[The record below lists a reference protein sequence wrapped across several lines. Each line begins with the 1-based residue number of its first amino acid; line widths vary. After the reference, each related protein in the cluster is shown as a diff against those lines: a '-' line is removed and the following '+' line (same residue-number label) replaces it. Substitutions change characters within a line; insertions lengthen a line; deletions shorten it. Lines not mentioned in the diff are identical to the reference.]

1 VKQTSILIAEDN
13 VVLATLIA
21 KSLRSEGYRTE
32 MVHDGHTALKLA
44 QDGSFDFLILDLDL
58 PLVRGPEVLSRL
70 RLLNKDIGV
79 LILSGVNE
87 IEERVARLDGGADD
101 YITKPVALAE
111 LSARIRAL
119 MRRKGAAA
127 GDAILRV
134 ADLELDRIQRKV
146 IRNGKEIQL
155 SGTEFKLLEYFM
167 RNAGRNITRS
177 MLMEE
182 VWELS
187 ADTATNVVDVY
198 VNYLRKKIDD
208 DAPAKLINTVRG
220 VGFRFGSDESKLGKG
235 AGSQVE
241 S

>member
-1 VKQTSILIAEDN
+1 MKQINILIAEDN
-13 VVLATLIA
+13 VVLATLIS

-32 MVHDGHTALKLA
+32 VVHDGHTALKLA

-58 PLVRGPEVLSRL
+58 PLLRGPEVLSRL

-119 MRRKGAAA
+119 MRRKGAAT

-134 ADLELDRIQRKV
+134 DDLELDRIQRKV

-182 VWELS
+182 VWES

-208 DAPAKLINTVRG
+208 DAPTKLINTVRG
-220 VGFRFGSDESKLGKG
+220 IGFRFGSDESKLGKG